1 MRTDVLIIADNVL
14 NLYLAQFLLE
24 RDGLTV
30 AVAHSGAEGIEM
42 AESLLPALILL
53 DIQLPNMDGAA
64 AVRALRQHPSLA
76 DTTLIAVTPFG
87 DLPERERIL
96 QAGADDFIEKPI
108 NPDSFV
114 DQIRRH
120 LQP

>member
-30 AVAHSGAEGIEM
+30 AVAHSEVEGVKM

-53 DIQLPNMDGAA
+53 DIHPPEMDGI
-64 AVRALRQHPSLA
+64 AVIKALRQHPNLA
-76 DTTLIAVTPFG
+76 SIPLIVVTLFG
-87 DLPERERIL
+87 DQPERERIL

-108 NPDSFV
+108 NLDSFV
-114 DQIRRH
+114 DQVRRH
-120 LQP
+120 LEP